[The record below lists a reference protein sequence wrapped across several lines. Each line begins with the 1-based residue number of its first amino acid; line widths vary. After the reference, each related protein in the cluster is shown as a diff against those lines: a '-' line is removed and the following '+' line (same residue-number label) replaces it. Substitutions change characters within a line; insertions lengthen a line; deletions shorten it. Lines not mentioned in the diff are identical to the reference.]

1 MAQGIRHA
9 AHGDVAKRLKRAEGH
24 LRAVIAMLEA
34 GRPCV
39 ELAQQLAAI
48 EAAVGKA
55 KRALVETHIDHCLDR
70 AVEEGRAAAALAE
83 MREIAKYL

>member
-1 MAQGIRHA
+1 MEQGIRHA
-9 AHGDVAKRLKRAEGH
+9 AHTDVARRLKRAEGH
-24 LRAVIAMLEA
+24 LRGVIAMLEN

-48 EAAVGKA
+48 EAAIAKA
-55 KRALVETHIDHCLDR
+55 KRELVQTHIDHCLDR
-70 AVEEGRAAAALAE
+70 AVEEGRAEAALSE

>member
-1 MAQGIRHA
+1 MADGIRHA
-9 AHGDVAKRLKRAEGH
+9 AHGDVARRLKRAEGH
-24 LRAVIAMLEA
+24 LRAVIAMVEG

-48 EAAVGKA
+48 EAVIAKA
-55 KRALVETHIDHCLDR
+55 KRELVQTHIDHCLDR
-70 AVEEGRAAAALAE
+70 ALEEGRAEAALAE

>member
-1 MAQGIRHA
+1 MHQGIRHA
-9 AHGDVAKRLKRAEGH
+9 AHTDVARRLKRAEGH
-24 LRAVIAMLEA
+24 LRGVIAMLEG

-48 EAAVGKA
+48 EAAIGKA
-55 KRALVETHIDHCLDR
+55 KRELVQTHIDHCLDR
-70 AVEEGRAAAALAE
+70 AVEEGRAEAALGE